1 MLSNEKGIELYS
13 MIPTYFLNVYLYMC
27 EYKNKKTNHLNINAP
42 TEYIGLLGDFSSL
55 FPSILCFLNEH
66 ILLL

>member
-27 EYKNKKTNHLNINAP
+27 EYKNKKTNHLTINAP
-42 TEYIGLLGDFSSL
+42 TDCIGLLGDFLIIIS
-55 FPSILCFLNEH
+55 
-66 ILLL
+66 